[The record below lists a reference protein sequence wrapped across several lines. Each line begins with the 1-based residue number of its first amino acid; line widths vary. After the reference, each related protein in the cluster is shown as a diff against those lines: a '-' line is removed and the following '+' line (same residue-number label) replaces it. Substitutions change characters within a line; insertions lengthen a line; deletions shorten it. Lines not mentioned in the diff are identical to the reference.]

1 MIFMKI
7 DKVYQKELDNQDE
20 VIYEFDNGN
29 KIIMHSDDNVKKLNI
44 DKWEEINFIPENFK
58 EIQRELNLAEKKEL
72 KRFLTQRDQDSQKDN
87 SIWSR
92 IKSYGQSIFKRF
104 KK

>member
-1 MIFMKI
+1 MKI